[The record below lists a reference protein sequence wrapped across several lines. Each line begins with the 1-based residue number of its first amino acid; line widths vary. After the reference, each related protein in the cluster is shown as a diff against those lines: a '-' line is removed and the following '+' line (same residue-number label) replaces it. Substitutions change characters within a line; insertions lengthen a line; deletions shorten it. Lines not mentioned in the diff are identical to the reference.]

1 MKIGRVGMATALGAC
16 LAFGAVAADTPKSGG
31 VLTYMIPADAPPSL
45 DGHRE
50 TTFATVHA
58 TAPFYSVL
66 IRINPLNPNSPSD
79 FVCDLCTEMP
89 TPTDGGKT
97 WTFTI
102 RDGVKWHDGSI
113 LTAQDVAAS
122 WQRLAHPP
130 KGILSAREAYF
141 TMIESVAA
149 PDDRTVVIK
158 LKYAT
163 GAFLPALADPFAYIY
178 KKDILERDPHWYERN
193 VMGSGPFRF
202 VELQTGQSVKGQ
214 RNPDYYHKGQPYLD
228 GFVAIFAAAQAL
240 RIDAIR
246 ADRAATEFRGMPPS
260 SRDQLVKEL
269 GDRITVQTNP
279 WNCVNLLTPNHKRKP
294 FDDVRVRRALALAI
308 DQWKGAA
315 ALSKIANVRTV
326 GGVVFPGS
334 PLAATQAELHEMI
347 GFWPDVEK
355 SRAEAKRL
363 LKEAGA
369 EGLKFELLNRNIDQ
383 PYKYIATWAIDEWSK
398 IGLQVTQRV
407 LPTGPFFDA
416 LRSSNFDVT
425 VEFNCQGLVN
435 PLLDIAKF
443 LPKTAYPENFGN
455 YDDDKAIAL
464 YEAALQEPDPAKQRE
479 KVRAFEIHSL
489 VTEAHAIMTPWWER
503 ILPARSYMKGWK
515 IGPSHYVNQDLAT
528 IWIDK

>member
-1 MKIGRVGMATALGAC
+1 MSIWRTGFAAALGT
-16 LAFGAVAADTPKSGG
+16 LMTFGAMAQAPKKGG
-31 VLTYMIPADAPPSL
+31 VLTYMIPADSPPSL

-66 IRINPLNPNSPSD
+66 IRINPENPNSPTD
-79 FVCDLCTEMP
+79 FVCDVCTAMP
-89 TPTDGGKT
+89 KPTDDGKT
-97 WTFTI
+97 WAFAI
-102 RDGVKWHDGSI
+102 RDDIKWHDGSA
-113 LTAQDVAAS
+113 LTAQDVATS
-122 WQRLAHPP
+122 WQRIVHPP

-141 TMIESVAA
+141 NMVESVQVT
-149 PDDRTVVIK
+149 DDRTVVFK

-163 GAFLPALADPFAYIY
+163 DAFLPALADPFAYIY
-178 KKDILERDPHWYERN
+178 KKEILDRDPHWYEKN

-202 VELQTGQSVKGQ
+202 VDFQIGQSVKGE
-214 RNPDYYHKGQPYLD
+214 RNQEYYVKGQPYLD
-228 GFVAIFAAAQAL
+228 GFTAIFAAAQAL

-246 ADRAATEFRGMPPS
+246 ADRAATEFRGVPPA
-260 SRDQLVKEL
+260 SRDLLVKEL
-269 GDRITVQTNP
+269 GDKITVQTNA
-279 WNCVNLLTPNHKRKP
+279 WNCVNILTPNHARKP
-294 FDDVRVRRALALAI
+294 FNDVRVRRALALAV

-315 ALSKIANVRTV
+315 ALAKIANVRTV
-326 GGVVFPGS
+326 GGIVFPGS
-334 PLAATQAELHEMI
+334 PMAATKAELEQMP

-355 SRAEAKRL
+355 SRAEARRL

-407 LPTGPFFDA
+407 LPTGPFFDS
-416 LRSSNFDVT
+416 LRSSNFDVS

-435 PLLDIAKF
+435 PLLDVAKF
-443 LPKTAYPENFGN
+443 LPRTHYPENFGN
-455 YDDDKAIAL
+455 YEDPVSVTL
-464 YEAALQEPDPAKQRE
+464 YEATLQETDPARQRE
-479 KVRAFEIHSL
+479 NMRAFEVHSL

-528 IWIDK
+528 VWIDK